1 VAHGIREVA
10 QFVRSWVG
18 QAGIRLVGRC
28 NQKNCQCYCTCRIYR
43 IECGEPWSR
52 IERMGR
58 HGANSRALPQT
69 IGICEYAHI
78 CVDRV
83 ICLCGPHEAFAWSDR
98 AERDRERSSG
108 ARQGAIE
115 RSEAGSDRAERG
127 RERASRARQGS
138 SEQSEAGIDRA
149 ERGRDRSSGTPRRPN
164 SDSGETQESP

>member
-1 VAHGIREVA
+1 MAHGIREVA
-10 QFVRSWVG
+10 QFGRSWVG
-18 QAGIRLVGRC
+18 KAGIRLVGKKKK
-28 NQKNCQCYCTCRIYR
+28 KNCQCYCTCRIYR

>member
-10 QFVRSWVG
+10 QFGRSWVG
-18 QAGIRLVGRC
+18 KAGIRLVGRC

-98 AERDRERSSG
+98 AER
-108 ARQGAIE
+108 
-115 RSEAGSDRAERG
+115 G